1 MPSAVPA
8 GFLTDRRPPFILR
21 DENGE
26 ITDIIG
32 TVPSPAA
39 SPGTTPTMTGT
50 SPTMTGTSPTMT
62 GTSPTMTGTSPTMTG
77 TSPTMTGTSPT
88 MTGTS
93 PTMTGTGPG
102 ISITPVPRP
111 AVTAPT
117 PPPEPVFVD
126 GLIVAN
132 EGNNYLIGSLFND
145 TISGVAGD
153 DTLLGRDGD
162 DIVRGE
168 DGNDSLNGGA
178 GKDIVEGGPGN
189 DTARGGKGDDLVS
202 GDRGDDAVFGD
213 QGNDIVVGSEG
224 NDTLYG
230 GKGNDSLRGG
240 GEDDLIFGDKGNDTV
255 FGDTGN
261 DCLSGAG
268 GNDILLGAEGGDVI
282 SGGVGNDTGDG
293 GEGDDR
299 IFGGDGNDSVSGD
312 AGDDLLSGD
321 RGFDTLTGGEGSDI
335 FVLGRVGTSA
345 SSSGFLTTGGREIG
359 DADLIR
365 DFKAGDSIGLA
376 GGLNFTQL
384 EIFQGQGSNSSNTI
398 IRDRQTGEF
407 LAVLI
412 DVRSNSLDE
421 SRFTTAQVPRPD
433 DNPFV
438 IQGTRPSG
446 SGTSPSPTPAGTS
459 PSPTPAGTSP
469 SPTPAGTSPS
479 PTPAGTRPSGTPA
492 PTGTTPSPTPAPTG
506 TTPSPTPAPTPTPAP
521 APTPT
526 PAPAPTPTPAPAPTP
541 TPAPAPTPT
550 PAPTGT
556 TPSPT
561 PAPGTLPTQ
570 VPSPTPTAA
579 GTTPSPSPSIVPT
592 PTAATPTPPPFGGG
606 PTPPDFTSPTPN
618 QPPIV
623 ETGKTLTGLQN
634 LPLSLSISAPSDPE
648 GQPLS
653 IAVVGLPNPTFGQV
667 ITGTNPIAVNQKLTV
682 QDLLGLQFKPAANA
696 IGQAGSFS
704 YSVADDQGG
713 TAAASVAININSFD
727 TSVTAPA
734 VLGPIAVDDGIIFT
748 STNNLLPTFIEAR
761 ANDLNPQQKG
771 PLNIINVG
779 TPKLGIAV
787 NLGDRVQFIAGNV
800 PGTTAFSYSVSDGI
814 GTAPGVGTIT
824 VQILPADSGPNR
836 LIGGSLP
843 DNLNGL
849 LGSDTVDGGGGS
861 DTMNG
866 GLDNDVLIGGLGADT
881 MTGGGGSNQFRYTSP
896 AEGGPV
902 FDAASSA
909 AIEAAIAAGGYD
921 VITDFT
927 GLGVPIADQ
936 FNFAPGFPNLSGN
949 TQVLLNV
956 QTTVSAN
963 ILGGSAFLFAYDSG
977 GNTYIIYDGNGNNVS
992 GADSR
997 ILAKLNGVTGISSLS
1012 GFDFTFI

>member
-8 GFLTDRRPPFILR
+8 GFLEGRPPFILR
-21 DENGE
+21 NENGQ
-26 ITDIIG
+26 ISDIIG
-32 TVPSPAA
+32 TVPSPAP
-39 SPGTTPTMTGT
+39 SPGTTPAAMGT
-50 SPTMTGTSPTMT
+50 TPTMMGTT
-62 GTSPTMTGTSPTMTG
+62 
-77 TSPTMTGTSPT
+77 PT

-102 ISITPVPRP
+102 ISVTPVPRP
-111 AVTAPT
+111 AVTVPT

-132 EGNNYLIGSLFND
+132 DGNNYLIGSLFND
-145 TISGVAGD
+145 TISGRAGD

-162 DIVRGE
+162 DILRGE

-202 GDRGDDAVFGD
+202 GDRGDDVAFGD

-230 GKGNDSLRGG
+230 GKGNDCLRGG

-268 GNDILLGAEGGDVI
+268 GDDILLGAEGGDVI

-299 IFGGDGNDSVSGD
+299 IFGGDGNDSLSGGSGD
-312 AGDDLLSGD
+312 DILSGD
-321 RGFDTLTGGEGSDI
+321 RGSDTLTGGDGSDI

-412 DVRSNSLDE
+412 DVRSNSIDE
-421 SRFTTAQVPRPD
+421 SKFTTARIPRVD

-446 SGTSPSPTPAGTS
+446 SGTSPSPTPAGTT
-459 PSPTPAGTSP
+459 PSPTPAGTTP

-479 PTPAGTRPSGTPA
+479 PTPAGTRPSAAPA
-492 PTGTTPSPTPAPTG
+492 PAGTTPSPTPAPG
-506 TTPSPTPAPTPTPAP
+506 TTVSPTPAPTAPTPTAPTPTAPTPTAPTPTAPTPTAPTPTAPTPAP
-521 APTPT
+521 A
-526 PAPAPTPTPAPAPTP
+526 
-541 TPAPAPTPT
+541 
-550 PAPTGT
+550 GT

-618 QPPIV
+618 QQPIV

-648 GQPLS
+648 GQALS
-653 IAVVGLPNPTFGQV
+653 VAVIGLPNPTFGQV

-682 QDLLGLQFKPAANA
+682 QDLLGLTFKPATNA

-713 TAAASVAININSFD
+713 TAAASVAININSFN
-727 TSVTAPA
+727 TSVTTPA
-734 VLGPIAVDDGIIFT
+734 ILGPVAVDDGIIFT
-748 STNNLLPTFIEAR
+748 STNNLLPTFIDAR

-787 NLGDRVQFIAGNV
+787 NLGAQVQFIAGNV
-800 PGTTAFSYSVSDGI
+800 AGTTAFSYSISDGI
-814 GTAPGVGTIT
+814 GTIPGVGTIT
-824 VQILPADSGPNR
+824 VQILPADSGPNN
-836 LIGGSLP
+836 LVGGSLP

-849 LGSDTVDGGGGS
+849 AGSDTVDGRGGN
-861 DTMNG
+861 DTING

-881 MTGGGGSNQFRYTSP
+881 MTGGGGGNQFRYTSP
-896 AEGGPV
+896 AEGGPT

-977 GNTYIIYDGNGNNVS
+977 GSTYIIYDGNGNNVS

-997 ILAKLNGVTGISSLS
+997 ILAKLNGVTGVSSMS
-1012 GFDFTFI
+1012 EFDFTFI

>member
-1 MPSAVPA
+1 MPSAVPP

-32 TVPSPAA
+32 TVPSR
-39 SPGTTPTMTGT
+39 MTGT

-77 TSPTMTGTSPT
+77 TSPTMMGTSPTMTGTSPT

-93 PTMTGTGPG
+93 PTMMGTGPG

-111 AVTAPT
+111 AVTVPT
-117 PPPEPVFVD
+117 PPPQPVLVD

-132 EGNNYLIGSLFND
+132 DGNNYLIGSLFND
-145 TISGVAGD
+145 TISGRGGD

-162 DIVRGE
+162 DILRGE

-178 GKDIVEGGPGN
+178 GKDIVEGGRGN

-202 GDRGDDAVFGD
+202 GDQGDDIVFGD
-213 QGNDIVVGSEG
+213 LNNDIVFGSEG

-230 GKGNDSLRGG
+230 GKGNDCLRGG
-240 GEDDLIFGDKGNDTV
+240 AEDDLIFGDKGNDTV

-268 GNDILLGAEGGDVI
+268 GNDILLGAEGGDAI

-299 IFGGDGNDSVSGD
+299 IFGGDGNDSLSGD
-312 AGDDLLSGD
+312 AGDDILAGD
-321 RGFDTLTGGEGSDI
+321 RGSDTLTGGEGSDI

-359 DADLIR
+359 DADLIK

-412 DVRSNSLDE
+412 DVRSNSIDE
-421 SRFTTAQVPRPD
+421 SRFTTARIPRVD

-479 PTPAGTRPSGTPA
+479 PTPAGTRPSTTPP
-492 PTGTTPSPTPAPTG
+492 PTGTIPSPTPT
-506 TTPSPTPAPTPTPAP
+506 APTPT

-526 PAPAPTPTPAPAPTP
+526 APTPTAPTP
-541 TPAPAPTPT
+541 TAPTPTAPTPTAPTPTAPT

-648 GQPLS
+648 GQALS
-653 IAVVGLPNPTFGQV
+653 VAVIGLPNPTFGQV

-682 QDLLGLQFKPAANA
+682 QDLLGLTFKPATNA

-713 TAAASVAININSFD
+713 TAAASVAININSFN
-727 TSVTAPA
+727 TSVTTPA
-734 VLGPIAVDDGIIFT
+734 VLGPVAVDDGIIFT
-748 STNNLLPTFIEAR
+748 STNNLLPTFIDAR

-787 NLGDRVQFIAGNV
+787 NLGDRVQFISGNV

-814 GTAPGVGTIT
+814 GTTPGVGTIT

-849 LGSDTVDGGGGS
+849 AGSDTVDGGGGS
-861 DTMNG
+861 DTING

-896 AEGGPV
+896 AEGGPT

-936 FNFAPGFPNLSGN
+936 FNFAPGFPNLGN
-949 TQVLLNV
+949 GSQVLLNV

-963 ILGGSAFLFAYDSG
+963 ILGGSAFLFAYDSAG
-977 GNTYIIYDGNGNNVS
+977 STYIIYDGNGNNVS
-992 GADSR
+992 GGDSR

>member
-8 GFLTDRRPPFILR
+8 GFLEGRPPFILR
-21 DENGE
+21 NENGQ
-26 ITDIIG
+26 ISDIIG
-32 TVPSPAA
+32 TVPSPAP
-39 SPGTTPTMTGT
+39 SPGTTPAAMGT
-50 SPTMTGTSPTMT
+50 TPTMMGTT
-62 GTSPTMTGTSPTMTG
+62 
-77 TSPTMTGTSPT
+77 PTMTGTSPT

-102 ISITPVPRP
+102 ISVTPVPRP
-111 AVTAPT
+111 AVTVPT

-132 EGNNYLIGSLFND
+132 DGNNYLIGSLFND
-145 TISGVAGD
+145 TISGRAGD

-162 DIVRGE
+162 DILRGE

-202 GDRGDDAVFGD
+202 GDRGDDVAFGD

-230 GKGNDSLRGG
+230 GKGNDCLRGG

-268 GNDILLGAEGGDVI
+268 GDDILLGAEGGDVI

-299 IFGGDGNDSVSGD
+299 IFGGDGNDSLSGGSGD
-312 AGDDLLSGD
+312 DILSGD
-321 RGFDTLTGGEGSDI
+321 RGSDTLTGGDGSDI

-412 DVRSNSLDE
+412 DVRSNSIDE
-421 SRFTTAQVPRPD
+421 SRFTTAQIPRVD

-446 SGTSPSPTPAGTS
+446 SGTSPSPTPAGT
-459 PSPTPAGTSP
+459 T
-469 SPTPAGTSPS
+469 PS
-479 PTPAGTRPSGTPA
+479 PTPAGTRPSTTPA
-492 PTGTTPSPTPAPTG
+492 PGTTVSPTPAPGTTVSPTPAPTA
-506 TTPSPTPAPTPTPAP
+506 PTPTAPTPTAPTPTAPTPTAPTPTAPTPAP
-521 APTPT
+521 A
-526 PAPAPTPTPAPAPTP
+526 
-541 TPAPAPTPT
+541 
-550 PAPTGT
+550 GT

-618 QPPIV
+618 QQPIV

-648 GQPLS
+648 GQALS
-653 IAVVGLPNPTFGQV
+653 VAVIGLPNPTFGQV

-682 QDLLGLQFKPAANA
+682 QDLLGLTFKPANNA

-713 TAAASVAININSFD
+713 TAAASVAININSFN
-727 TSVTAPA
+727 TSVTTPA
-734 VLGPIAVDDGIIFT
+734 ILGPVAVDDGIIFT
-748 STNNLLPTFIEAR
+748 STNNLLPTFIDAR

-787 NLGDRVQFIAGNV
+787 NLGAQVQFIAGNV
-800 PGTTAFSYSVSDGI
+800 AGTTAFSYSISDGI
-814 GTAPGVGTIT
+814 GTIPGVGTIT
-824 VQILPADSGPNR
+824 VQILPADSGPNN
-836 LIGGSLP
+836 LVGGSLP

-849 LGSDTVDGGGGS
+849 AGSDTVDGRGGN
-861 DTMNG
+861 DTING

-881 MTGGGGSNQFRYTSP
+881 MTGGGGGNQFRYTSP
-896 AEGGPV
+896 AEGGPT

-977 GNTYIIYDGNGNNVS
+977 GSTYIIYDGNGNNVS

-997 ILAKLNGVTGISSLS
+997 ILAKLNGVTGVSSMS
-1012 GFDFTFI
+1012 EFDFTFI

>member
-8 GFLTDRRPPFILR
+8 GFLEGRPPFVLR
-21 DENGE
+21 NENGQ
-26 ITDIIG
+26 ISDIIG
-32 TVPSPAA
+32 TVPSPAP
-39 SPGTTPTMTGT
+39 SLGTTPTMMGTTPTMMGTTPTMTGT
-50 SPTMTGTSPTMT
+50 SPTMRGTT
-62 GTSPTMTGTSPTMTG
+62 PTMTG

-202 GDRGDDAVFGD
+202 GDRGDDVVFGD

-321 RGFDTLTGGEGSDI
+321 RGADTLTGGEGSDI

>member
-1 MPSAVPA
+1 MTGAVPL
-8 GFLTDRRPPFILR
+8 GFLLTQGPPFILR

-32 TVPSPAA
+32 TVPSPMT
-39 SPGTTPTMTGT
+39 GTSTMMTGT

-62 GTSPTMTGTSPTMTG
+62 GTSPTMTGTSPTMRG
-77 TSPTMTGTSPT
+77 TTPTMTGTSPT

-93 PTMTGTGPG
+93 PTMTGTTPTMMGTGPG
-102 ISITPVPRP
+102 ISVTPVPRP
-111 AVTAPT
+111 AVTVPT
-117 PPPEPVFVD
+117 PPPQPVFVD

-132 EGNNYLIGSLFND
+132 EGNNYLIASLFND
-145 TISGVAGD
+145 TISGRGGD

-162 DIVRGE
+162 DILRGE

-178 GKDIVEGGPGN
+178 GKDIVEGGRGN

-202 GDRGDDAVFGD
+202 GDQGDDVVFGD
-213 QGNDIVVGSEG
+213 QGNDIVFGSEG

-230 GKGNDSLRGG
+230 GKGNDCLRGG
-240 GEDDLIFGDKGNDTV
+240 AEDDLIFGDKGNDTI

-261 DCLSGAG
+261 DCLIGAN
-268 GNDILLGAEGGDVI
+268 GNDILLGQDGGDVI
-282 SGGVGNDTGDG
+282 SGGLGNDTGDG
-293 GEGDDR
+293 GEGDDLV
-299 IFGGDGNDSVSGD
+299 FGGDGNDSLSGD
-312 AGDDLLSGD
+312 GGNDILSGD
-321 RGFDTLTGGEGSDI
+321 RGSDTLTGGEGSDI

-407 LAVLI
+407 LAVLV
-412 DVRSNSLDE
+412 DVRSNSIDE
-421 SRFTTAQVPRPD
+421 SKFTTAQIPRVN
-433 DNPFV
+433 DNPFM
-438 IQGTRPSG
+438 IQGTRPSPG
-446 SGTSPSPTPAGTS
+446 ATGTSPSPVGTSPSTGTGTSPATGTGTSPSPTPAPGT
-459 PSPTPAGTSP
+459 TA
-469 SPTPAGTSPS
+469 S
-479 PTPAGTRPSGTPA
+479 PTPAGTRPSTTPA
-492 PTGTTPSPTPAPTG
+492 PGTTVSPTPAAT
-506 TTPSPTPAPTPTPAP
+506 APTPT

-526 PAPAPTPTPAPAPTP
+526 APTPTAPTP
-541 TPAPAPTPT
+541 TAPTP
-550 PAPTGT
+550 AGT

-606 PTPPDFTSPTPN
+606 PTPPSFTSPTPN
-618 QPPIV
+618 EPPIV

-648 GQPLS
+648 GQALS
-653 IAVVGLPNPTFGQV
+653 IAVIGLPNPTFGQV

-682 QDLLGLQFKPAANA
+682 QDLLGLTFKPATNA
-696 IGQAGSFS
+696 IGKAGSFS

-713 TAAASVAININSFD
+713 TAAAAVAININSFD

-734 VLGPIAVDDGIIFT
+734 TLGPVAVDDGIIFT
-748 STNNLLPTFIEAR
+748 STNNLLPTFIDAL

-787 NLGDRVQFIAGNV
+787 NLGAQVQFISGNV
-800 PGTTAFSYSVSDGI
+800 PGTTAFSYSISDGI
-814 GTAPGVGTIT
+814 GTTPGVGTIT
-824 VQILPADSGPNR
+824 VQILPADSGPNN
-836 LIGGSLP
+836 LVGGSLP

-849 LGSDTVDGGGGS
+849 ASSDTVDGRGGN
-861 DTMNG
+861 DTING

-896 AEGGPV
+896 AEGGPT

-909 AIEAAIAAGGYD
+909 AINAAIAAGGYD

-963 ILGGSAFLFAYDSG
+963 ILGGSAFLFAYDTG
-977 GNTYIIYDGNGNNVS
+977 GNTYIIYDGNGNNLN
-992 GADSR
+992 GTDSR
-997 ILAKLNGVTGISSLS
+997 ILAKLNGVTGISSMS
-1012 GFDFTFI
+1012 AFDFTFI